1 MEEIIAQIKRLSLSI
16 TEETYYAGVQNGYE
30 LHGIVRKA
38 HSFRGGWIAH
48 LFYKF
53 DVYVIVDFIHIL

>member
-1 MEEIIAQIKRLSLSI
+1 MNKMEEIIAQIKRLSLSI

-38 HSFRGGWIAH
+38 HSFRGGM
-48 LFYKF
+48 
-53 DVYVIVDFIHIL
+53 DSTFIL